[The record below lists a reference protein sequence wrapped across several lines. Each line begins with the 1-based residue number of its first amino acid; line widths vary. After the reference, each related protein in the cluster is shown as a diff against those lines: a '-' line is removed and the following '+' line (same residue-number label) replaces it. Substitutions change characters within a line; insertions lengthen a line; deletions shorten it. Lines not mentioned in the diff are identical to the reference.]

1 MLPRHL
7 IEWALLSAPDAIV
20 ICDARGRI
28 EFVSRQV
35 SALFGYEAE
44 ELLGRPIEQLL
55 PQRLRGS
62 HRDLRARFAHAPRA
76 RAMGEG
82 LELLGCRKNGTE
94 FPVEISLS
102 PIRDGDRLLVA
113 AAIRDATGRRRTER
127 ELTLAREAAE
137 AARRLADEA
146 SRAKSRFLSTASH
159 DLRQPVQSLAL
170 TNGTLRRLVR
180 DPSALEVLELQER
193 AIGAMARL
201 LNALLD
207 ISKLEAG
214 SVRPEIREFTVATLF
229 EELRQE
235 FSSLALEKHITLG
248 FEAGGDL
255 LRSDLSL
262 LEQVMRNLVANAIK
276 YTPRGEVRVRCL
288 REPALVWLEVADTGV
303 GIAPDQLPHIFDEF
317 FQVGARSSGTGNG
330 YGLGLSIVRRIVE
343 LLELKLEVRSEPG
356 AGSSF
361 RVGVPVGAGS

>member
-44 ELLGRPIEQLL
+44 ELLGLPIEQLL

-82 LELLGCRKNGTE
+82 LEL
-94 FPVEISLS
+94 
-102 PIRDGDRLLVA
+102 
-113 AAIRDATGRRRTER
+113 
-127 ELTLAREAAE
+127 
-137 AARRLADEA
+137 
-146 SRAKSRFLSTASH
+146 
-159 DLRQPVQSLAL
+159 
-170 TNGTLRRLVR
+170 
-180 DPSALEVLELQER
+180 QER

-207 ISKLEAG
+207 ISKL
-214 SVRPEIREFTVATLF
+214 
-229 EELRQE
+229 
-235 FSSLALEKHITLG
+235 
-248 FEAGGDL
+248 EAGGDL

>member
-214 SVRPEIREFTVATLF
+214 
-229 EELRQE
+229 
-235 FSSLALEKHITLG
+235 
-248 FEAGGDL
+248 GDL